1 MSGRPAHDS
10 SGQKP
15 QRHANEKAKALSRRT
30 SQAENTSEAMSG
42 RTCLPKPSIVAIV
55 TGVEIAII
63 IGLSMAGSIVH
74 GSIGI
79 GLGLVAA
86 PALVAID
93 PAFAPGPLLLAGQV
107 VGIRHVLVEYH
118 QADLQAWKRGL
129 YGVPVGVVG
138 ALLVLEMMSDKLLA
152 IMVGSLTAVAA
163 ALLLAGWDLSRTP
176 RSETV
181 AGAVCA
187 FSSLTAAL
195 PGPPLVCVYSDMKP
209 SMMRPTASLLILSVT
224 SVGFLTLLTTGN
236 FGREEFGLLAWLMP
250 GVVAGLIASRW
261 VRPHLSRPWFRPLVL
276 TIALIGGLA
285 LVGRQLLS

>member
-1 MSGRPAHDS
+1 M
-10 SGQKP
+10 
-15 QRHANEKAKALSRRT
+15 
-30 SQAENTSEAMSG
+30 
-42 RTCLPKPSIVAIV
+42 
-55 TGVEIAII
+55 TGLEIAII

-86 PALVAID
+86 PALVSID

-107 VGIRHVLVEYH
+107 VGIRHILVEYG
-118 QADLQAWKRGL
+118 QADLQAWKHGL
-129 YGVPVGVVG
+129 FGVPVGVAG

-152 IMVGSLTAVAA
+152 IMVGSLTAMAA
-163 ALLLAGWDLSRTP
+163 AMLLAGWNLSRSP

-209 SMMRPTASLLILSVT
+209 SMMRPTASLLILSVA
-224 SVGFLTLLTTGN
+224 SVGFFALLATGN
-236 FGREEFGLLAWLMP
+236 FGSEEFGLLAWLMP

-261 VRPHLSRPWFRPLVL
+261 VRPHLDRPWFRPLVL

-285 LVGRQLLS
+285 LVGRQLFS